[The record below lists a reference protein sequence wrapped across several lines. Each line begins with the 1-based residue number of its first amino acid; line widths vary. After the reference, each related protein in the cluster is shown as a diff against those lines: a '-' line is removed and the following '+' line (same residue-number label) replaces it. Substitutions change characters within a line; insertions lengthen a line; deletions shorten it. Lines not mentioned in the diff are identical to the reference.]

1 MMLAIPTCVVY
12 ALIDFSPPA
21 MSGFIKLAANFK
33 PQCCFNYFLHMFTK
47 IFRTIDKTLLQIEQ
61 WSLFVA
67 VCVALLTAMTNVIL
81 RKATN
86 DMNLYWSDEVVRKV
100 IYFST
105 YIGCVAAVR
114 SRSLIRID
122 ALPQMLPILKKP
134 LTIFSHCMVLI
145 FSGAMIYLGVQ
156 MTIMMYNDA
165 YARTATL
172 QIPEYFFYAVL
183 PLMGVM
189 MFLRTL
195 IVIWE
200 DWTGKKDITEGQ

>member
-1 MMLAIPTCVVY
+1 ML
-12 ALIDFSPPA
+12 
-21 MSGFIKLAANFK
+21 
-33 PQCCFNYFLHMFTK
+33 TK
-47 IFRTIDKTLLQIEQ
+47 IFKTIDKTMLHIEE

-67 VCVALLTAMTNVIL
+67 VCIALLTAMANVIL

-86 DMNLYWSDEVVRKV
+86 DMSLYWSDEVVRKV

-134 LTIFSHCMVLI
+134 LTFFSHCMVLL
-145 FSGAMIYLGVQ
+145 FSGVMIYLGTK
-156 MTIMMYNDA
+156 MTVMMYHDE
-165 YARTATL
+165 YAQSATL

-183 PLMGVM
+183 PVMGLM

-200 DWTGKKDITEGQ
+200 DWIGRKDITEGDK